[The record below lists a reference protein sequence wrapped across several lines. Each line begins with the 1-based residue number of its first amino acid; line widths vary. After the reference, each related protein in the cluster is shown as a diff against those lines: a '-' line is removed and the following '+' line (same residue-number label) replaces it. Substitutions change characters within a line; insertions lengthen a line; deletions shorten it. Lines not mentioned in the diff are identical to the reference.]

1 MGPVRMQ
8 AMHTFVGGG
17 VTARLMVLLLAL
29 AGDAAGA
36 AALARTHR
44 SGMEQKRRKMRQEL
58 LGSDAARAPSRD
70 RGMADASSSAGGQ
83 VSDDARPGPAARA
96 EPAAADGEG
105 RDAARQ
111 ATHGSGG
118 GQPGSAGGSGSL
130 PQRGSPSP
138 VPSEPACPSMAYAR
152 TALVTRCA
160 ELLAAPVLPA
170 ARLAVNT
177 GASVN
182 ECHTSCMRRLWLLW
196 GVWGAAQSCSR
207 VCGSPAGASLPR
219 TLHVKQLHD
228 IQGAAP

>member
-36 AALARTHR
+36 AELARTHR
-44 SGMEQKRRKMRQEL
+44 SGMEQKRRKMKQEL

-70 RGMADASSSAGGQ
+70 RGMADASSSAEGQ
-83 VSDDARPGPAARA
+83 VCDDARPGAAARA
-96 EPAAADGEG
+96 EPAAADGER

-130 PQRGSPSP
+130 SLRGSPSP
-138 VPSEPACPSMAYAR
+138 MQSKPAGAAPDPYTRPSMAYAR

-177 GASVN
+177 GTSMN
-182 ECHTSCMRRLWLLW
+182 EFHTSCI
-196 GVWGAAQSCSR
+196 S
-207 VCGSPAGASLPR
+207 
-219 TLHVKQLHD
+219 
-228 IQGAAP
+228 